1 MKSLKLASA
10 FLLAAGAAA
19 VASLSST
26 AVAQYPGG
34 YGAGQPTG
42 PNPQLV
48 EARKAI
54 QAAEKEVT
62 KIRADM
68 QKLKLRVQSKFE
80 TKDEWEAAQKEL
92 KAAEAA
98 NEVAKKKAMAK
109 LIARP
114 DYKAAK
120 DKQAK
125 ADQQVAALQAQGD
138 KANVKQLEA
147 AQQARIDAGLSI
159 RKLETESMD
168 NDPGVADA
176 KEKLANAKKSWE
188 ALQDEVKQAL
198 DQDADYQ
205 AADQQLKEAQ
215 ANVDQMRQQMRAQQ
229 AQEAAAR
236 RQAAEAERASRR
248 TSGGGG
254 GGGRGG
260 YGR

>member
-1 MKSLKLASA
+1 MKLASA

-19 VASLSST
+19 VVALPSS
-26 AVAQYPGG
+26 AGAQYPGG
-34 YGAGQPTG
+34 YGAGQPSG
-42 PNPQLV
+42 PNPQLI
-48 EARKAI
+48 EARKQI

-92 KAAEAA
+92 KAATDAEA
-98 NEVAKKKAMAK
+98 VAKKKAMAK

-120 DKQAK
+120 DKQVQ
-125 ADQQVAALQAQGD
+125 ADKQVAALEAQGD
-138 KANVKQLEA
+138 KANLKALEA
-147 AQQARIDAGLSI
+147 AQQARIDAGLAI
-159 RKLETESMD
+159 RKIETESLD
-168 NDPGVADA
+168 GDPGVADA
-176 KEKLANAKKSWE
+176 KEKLANAKKAWE

-205 AADQQLKEAQ
+205 AAQQQLTEAQ

-248 TSGGGG
+248 SSGGGG
-254 GGGRGG
+254 GAGRG